1 VKSIEREAQRVHLAS
16 GSLVEYGKLVVAT
29 GGRPRRLTIA
39 GSDLKDIDYMRG
51 IADVEALRPE
61 CLPGKRLVIVD
72 EWRAKTI

>member
-1 VKSIEREAQRVHLAS
+1 MTPKSDDQAKIYSGPGTQRLHLK
-16 GSLVEYGKLVVAT
+16 G
-29 GGRPRRLTIA
+29 
-39 GSDLKDIDYMRG
+39 IDYMRG